1 MLARAPQLQWMMTEP
16 NDAGP
21 PAIPSRHETPL
32 HNPASLP
39 ASDAAPAPAAGPQ
52 PSRAAPPKPPAPPTG
67 DRRRQ
72 GWGEFR
78 RAYPGILS
86 TMAIAFVVMLAAD
99 AWLLYKRH
107 YYTAEVARLRSG
119 MSDAER
125 KQADGVI
132 ATERNKLRVAVELI
146 RRQAQGDKDLH
157 VSIEVDSGR
166 MLLEQDG
173 ALLREMPV
181 EVAPEKLIGTG
192 PDTVRMTPPR
202 GARTVEKIVEGDAW
216 EVPKWVYTDRGL
228 EMPPDRT
235 VKGALGSIAVLLSGG
250 TVVYSLPAEGPLADA
265 AYVLPGSIRARA
277 ADLRAIVP
285 NLKPGST
292 VYLY

>member
-1 MLARAPQLQWMMTEP
+1 MEP
-16 NDAGP
+16 NDSAT

-32 HNPASLP
+32 HNPSSP
-39 ASDAAPAPAAGPQ
+39 PGQMPPPAPAPAGP
-52 PSRAAPPKPPAPPTG
+52 PPTG
-67 DRRRQ
+67 ERRRR

-78 RAYPGILS
+78 RAYPGVLV
-86 TMAIAFVVMLAAD
+86 TMAIAIAVMIAAD
-99 AWLLYKRH
+99 SWLVYKRH
-107 YYTAEVARLRSG
+107 RYRAEVDRLRSG

-125 KQADGVI
+125 KQADAVI
-132 ATERNKLRVAVELI
+132 ATEQNKLRVAVELI

-181 EVAPEKLIGTG
+181 EVAVEKVIGTG

-202 GARTVEKIVEGDAW
+202 GARTVDKILQGDAW
-216 EVPKWVYTDRGL
+216 EVPKWVYADRGL
-228 EMPPDRT
+228 AEPADRS
-235 VKGALGSIAVLLSGG
+235 VKGALGPVAILLSGG
-250 TVVYSLPAEGPLADA
+250 TVVYSLPTDGPLADPN
-265 AYVLPGSIRARA
+265 YLLPGSIRARP

-285 NLKPGST
+285 NLKAGST